1 MEHLDNTDF
10 QNYVV
15 ESALPLMLE
24 NEEWRIFLVNNAIQ
38 FIGGEGN
45 MENVHDQYL
54 NHMTYSANDAFGDD
68 IPMNIDELNMTVDS
82 TMSPYTDGENS
93 LSVDGGRRKK
103 SRRRRKQRKISTK
116 KKK

>member
-15 ESALPLMLE
+15 ELALPLMLA
-24 NEEWRIFLVNNAIQ
+24 NQEWRNFLVNNAIQ
-38 FIGGEGN
+38 FIGGEDN
-45 MENVHDQYL
+45 MENVHDQYV
-54 NHMTYSANDAFGDD
+54 NHMTYIANGAFGND

-82 TMSPYTDGENS
+82 TPSPYTDEENS

-103 SRRRRKQRKISTK
+103 SRRLT
-116 KKK
+116 

>member
-15 ESALPLMLE
+15 ELALPLMLE
-24 NEEWRIFLVNNAIQ
+24 NEEWRNFLVNNAIQ
-38 FIGGEGN
+38 FIGGEDN
-45 MENVHDQYL
+45 MENVHNQYVY
-54 NHMTYSANDAFGDD
+54 HMTYIANDAFGND
-68 IPMNIDELNMTVDS
+68 IPMNIDELNTTVS
-82 TMSPYTDGENS
+82 TPSPYTDEENS